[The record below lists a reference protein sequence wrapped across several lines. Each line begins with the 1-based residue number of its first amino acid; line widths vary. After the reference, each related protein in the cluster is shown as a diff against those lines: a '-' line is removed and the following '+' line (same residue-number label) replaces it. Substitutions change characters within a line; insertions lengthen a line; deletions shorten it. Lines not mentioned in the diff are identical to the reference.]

1 VSRRRSCIFS
11 GPLSKRGGV
20 SANSKNSP
28 LPAPIRLI
36 RSISG
41 TVAQAWPRTGSLVLD
56 QPPGGVRPRLSVKIY
71 SSRVTAGNS
80 VRLIKLGRATRSA
93 LALNAVRQLGVA
105 RVLRVVAQR
114 LEGHPQQRVQRAGLG
129 RRRVR

>member
-1 VSRRRSCIFS
+1 
-11 GPLSKRGGV
+11 
-20 SANSKNSP
+20 
-28 LPAPIRLI
+28 
-36 RSISG
+36 
-41 TVAQAWPRTGSLVLD
+41 
-56 QPPGGVRPRLSVKIY
+56 VRPRLSVKIY